1 MSKSTPKL
9 AYDATSGAFVMLDTV
24 NTESALTLA
33 SKSTQKH
40 HKTCSA
46 PPINQNPIPG
56 SDDYYR
62 LQTMNSKKD
71 NKRGK
76 RVSRKKKSVAMKPL
90 PRDWKWSGMGEFIPL
105 IEHWITQGNVTSTE
119 STALAYLTLL
129 RSMSDARG
137 VNSCYRDYDR
147 LKQLMDEYRPEFPE
161 ACGQIQKLFDTYF
174 PDF

>member
-24 NTESALTLA
+24 NTETLLTSA
-33 SKSTQKH
+33 SKSNKKH
-40 HKTCSA
+40 PKKSLA
-46 PPINQNPIPG
+46 PPINENPIPG
-56 SDDYYR
+56 SEDYYR
-62 LQTMNSKKD
+62 LQTETSKKD
-71 NKRGK
+71 KRGK
-76 RVSRKKKSVAMKPL
+76 RSSRKKKSLVMKPL

-105 IEHWITQGNVTSTE
+105 IEHWITQGNVASTE

-137 VNSCYRDYDR
+137 ADSCYRDYDR
-147 LKQLMDEYRPEFPE
+147 LKQLIVEYRSDYPE
-161 ACGQIQKLFDTYF
+161 ACDQIQKLFDTYF